1 MPKKSSI
8 LKFEIISTIFIMIV
22 GTLLHFTFGWSNNNP
37 LVGTFSAVNE
47 STWEHLKLLFFPMLI
62 STIIGFFYKGKVIP
76 NYLCA
81 KVLGIILAMSFV
93 VIFFYTYVGI
103 IGTNFAIVDI
113 GSFFIAVGLGQY
125 VAYQKMQSTSS
136 CSNVIPIIILLVLC
150 SCFLIFTFFN
160 SPFKLPITAIL
171 YSVRNCSCSFFSL
184 SVNPSALDFL
194 ANSFIL
200 FIFFWSIFS
209 FPFIL
214 F

>member
-62 STIIGFFYKGKVIP
+62 STIIGFSYKGKVIP

-150 SCFLIFTFFN
+150 SCFLIFTFFPLR
-160 SPFKLPITAIL
+160 S
-171 YSVRNCSCSFFSL
+171 FSL
-184 SVNPSALDFL
+184 PPSFMVLLYPFL
-194 ANSFIL
+194 QVSPIV
-200 FIFFWSIFS
+200 IFFAKY
-209 FPFIL
+209 
-214 F
+214 

>member
-1 MPKKSSI
+1 
-8 LKFEIISTIFIMIV
+8 MIV
-22 GTLLHFTFGWSNNNP
+22 GALLHFTFGWSNNNP

-62 STIIGFFYKGKVIP
+62 STIIGFSYKWKVIP

-150 SCFLIFTFFN
+150 SCFLIFTFF
-160 SPFKLPITAIL
+160 PLHIALFEDPIIG
-171 YSVRNCSCSFFSL
+171 SFG
-184 SVNPSALDFL
+184 
-194 ANSFIL
+194 I
-200 FIFFWSIFS
+200 
-209 FPFIL
+209 
-214 F
+214 

>member
-22 GTLLHFTFGWSNNNP
+22 GTLLHFTFGWSNKNP

-62 STIIGFFYKGKVIP
+62 STIIGFSYKGKVIP

-150 SCFLIFTFFN
+150 SCFLIFTFF
-160 SPFKLPITAIL
+160 PLHIALFKDPIIG
-171 YSVRNCSCSFFSL
+171 SFG
-184 SVNPSALDFL
+184 
-194 ANSFIL
+194 I
-200 FIFFWSIFS
+200 
-209 FPFIL
+209 
-214 F
+214 

>member
-1 MPKKSSI
+1 MNKKLKTVQIVVII
-8 LKFEIISTIFIMIV
+8 LAIV
-22 GTLLHFTFGWSNNNP
+22 FGTLLHFTYEWSNKNTI
-37 LVGTFSAVNE
+37 VAAFSAVNE

-62 STIIGFFYKGKVIP
+62 STIIGFSYKGKVIP

-136 CSNVIPIIILLVLC
+136 CNNVIPIIILLVLC
-150 SCFLIFTFFN
+150 LCFLIFTFF
-160 SPFKLPITAIL
+160 PLHIALFEDPIIG
-171 YSVRNCSCSFFSL
+171 SFG
-184 SVNPSALDFL
+184 
-194 ANSFIL
+194 I
-200 FIFFWSIFS
+200 
-209 FPFIL
+209 
-214 F
+214 